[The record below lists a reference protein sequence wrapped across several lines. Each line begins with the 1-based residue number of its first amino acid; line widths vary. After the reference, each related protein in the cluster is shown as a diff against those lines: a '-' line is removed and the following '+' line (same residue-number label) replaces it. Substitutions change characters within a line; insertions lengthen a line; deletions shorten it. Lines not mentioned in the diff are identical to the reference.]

1 MPVPGV
7 SWGQEARIGA
17 PSSATRRPP
26 QTHFHPK
33 GRGGD
38 GAWVVLML
46 RDDEDSNE
54 DQDGLRLSISFVES
68 LTPMKVG
75 QCHCKLK
82 AGDFGTLGIWK
93 TLEYFGRS
101 CST

>member
-1 MPVPGV
+1 
-7 SWGQEARIGA
+7 
-17 PSSATRRPP
+17 
-26 QTHFHPK
+26 
-33 GRGGD
+33 
-38 GAWVVLML
+38 ML

-82 AGDFGTLGIWK
+82 AGNFGNLGTL
-93 TLEYFGRS
+93 EDFGRS

>member
-1 MPVPGV
+1 MG
-7 SWGQEARIGA
+7 EARCIWEA
-17 PSSATRRPP
+17 RTKNRSPFFFSRQSALA

-68 LTPMKVG
+68 LTLMKVG
-75 QCHCKLK
+75 QWHCKLK
-82 AGDFGTLGIWK
+82 AGNFGN
-93 TLEYFGRS
+93 LEDFGRS